1 MPGQVWIGELSR
13 RYPEATFRVL
23 AAIPGEEVG
32 AGLVEIVSPEVDEIT
47 EEMTDYEMLTD
58 LTFLTREA
66 ESALVQFETTKPL
79 LLFALK
85 ESGVPLE
92 LPFEIQDGHAAWEVT
107 APRDRLSELAG
118 QLDSFGIQYT
128 VEWVR
133 HDVGS
138 DQLLT
143 DRQREL
149 LETAVE
155 GGYYDVPRTCS
166 LTDLA
171 ESVDIAKSTCSE
183 TLHRAESKII
193 TEFVGDLGGV
203 EEEEIVQGV

>member
-23 AAIPGEEVG
+23 AAIPGEQVG
-32 AGLVEIVSPEVDEIT
+32 AGLVEVVSPDVDEIT
-47 EEMTDYEMLTD
+47 DDMTEFEMLTD
-58 LTFLTREA
+58 LTILAHEE
-66 ESALVQFETTKPL
+66 ESALVQFETTRPL

-92 LPFEIQDGHAAWEVT
+92 LPFDIQDGHAAWEVT
-107 APRDRLSELAG
+107 APRDRLSELAS
-118 QLDSFGIQYT
+118 QLDAFGIQYA

-138 DQLLT
+138 EQLLT

-149 LETAVE
+149 MEAAVE
-155 GGYYDVPRTCS
+155 EGYYDIPRTCS
-166 LTDLA
+166 LTELA
-171 ESVDIAKSTCSE
+171 ETVDIAKSTCSE
-183 TLHRAESKII
+183 TLHRAESKVIR
-193 TEFVGDLGGV
+193 EFVGDLGGV
-203 EEEEIVQGV
+203 EEELVEGA

>member
-58 LTFLTREA
+58 LTFLTKEA

-92 LPFEIQDGHAAWEVT
+92 LPFEIQDGHAGWEVT
-107 APRDRLSELAG
+107 APRDRLSGLAS

-128 VEWVR
+128 VEWIR

-149 LETAVE
+149 LEAAVRE
-155 GGYYDVPRTCS
+155 GYYDVPRTCS

-171 ESVDIAKSTCSE
+171 ETVDIAKSTCSE
-183 TLHRAESKII
+183 TLHRAESKVI
-193 TEFVGDLGGV
+193 TEFVGDLSV
-203 EEEEIVQGV
+203 EGEEMIQGV